1 MTQYDR
7 AWVVTENCISAF
19 STVENAKNYMNTYNC
34 GVLFTNYDEAKEE
47 YYSLRDERN
56 FFYEP

>member
-1 MTQYDR
+1 MTQYDK

-19 STVENAKNYMNTYNC
+19 SMVEAAKNYMNTYNC

-47 YYSLRDERN
+47 YYNLRDERN